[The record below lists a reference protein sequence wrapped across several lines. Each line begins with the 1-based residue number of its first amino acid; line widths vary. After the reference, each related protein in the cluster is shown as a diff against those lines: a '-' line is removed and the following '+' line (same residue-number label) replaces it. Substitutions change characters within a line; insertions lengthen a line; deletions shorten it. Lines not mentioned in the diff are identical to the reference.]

1 VELDSIKIKFCLDKL
16 SSKTIPKWG
25 LMNSSQMLYH
35 CNTFIEVSN
44 GTKKVN
50 FISKIIGRLFGN
62 FYLKSLDLD
71 ILNFKKNSATLKIFK
86 SFPSSISFID
96 EKEKLIKFFE
106 KVQNP
111 DNKIISHQLYGNIS
125 NDLFRKLVNFHTS
138 YHFNQFGILSI

>member
-1 VELDSIKIKFCLDKL
+1 MDLAKIKFCLDKL

-86 SFPSSISFID
+86 SF
-96 EKEKLIKFFE
+96 E